1 MNLGAGR
8 VVLQDDVRL
17 DQAMQDGSFFDNP
30 VLAHA
35 IQAAHQRET
44 ALHLI
49 CLLSEKSSH
58 GCMDYPLAILRMAKS
73 QGLQQVFLHVI
84 LDGRSTQPGSAP
96 ELLMQL
102 EEKLSQLGIGQVATA
117 MGRGIAL
124 DRDGNYERTR
134 QAFDAL
140 VSGVGKRVPAR

>member
-17 DQAMQDGSFFDNP
+17 DQAMQDGSFYDNP
-30 VLAHA
+30 VLMHA
-35 IQAAHQRET
+35 IQRANERGT

-73 QGLQQVFLHVI
+73 QGLQQAFLHVI

-96 ELLMQL
+96 DLLMQL
-102 EEKLSQLGIGQVATA
+102 EERLSQLGIGQVATA
-117 MGRGIAL
+117 VGRGIAL
-124 DRDGNYERTR
+124 DRDGNYDRTR
-134 QAFDAL
+134 RAFDAL
-140 VSGVGKRVPAR
+140 VNGVGKRVPAF